1 MFTLAAKKR
10 ESVGDNTA
18 LREEGMM
25 PAVFY
30 GAGKETTP
38 VAILQKEFEKVWK
51 AAGESTPV
59 ILKTETGEVSTLI
72 HEVQFHPVKGYPM
85 HADFLVVDMNK
96 EVEVAVALEYVGES
110 QAVKSGLGILTKVLH
125 EVEVRA
131 LPGELPHAITI
142 DISSLATLNDQ
153 IHVSDI
159 KAPKGVTILTE
170 GDEVVALVAAQKEE
184 VAESAPVDLSAIEVE
199 QKGKKEEEGEAVAE

>member
-1 MFTLAAKKR
+1 
-10 ESVGDNTA
+10 
-18 LREEGMM
+18 
-25 PAVFY
+25 
-30 GAGKETTP
+30 
-38 VAILQKEFEKVWK
+38 
-51 AAGESTPV
+51 
-59 ILKTETGEVSTLI
+59 
-72 HEVQFHPVKGYPM
+72 M